1 MKPYTRLYTQGRTRF
16 ETRHNA
22 LYPRTE
28 KTWNKTQCFIPKDG
42 KDLKQDTMLYTQGRT
57 RFETRHDE
65 LYPRT
70 EKAWNKTQCFIH
82 KDGQDLKQDTM
93 LYVQGRTRLETRYNV
108 LYPRTDK
115 TWNKTQCLYT
125 RTDKI
130 WKKHNVLYPRSD
142 ITFFNKAENKY
153 SLLYIPMTINI
164 PEYVCD
170 RKSHNINWHLQD
182 FYPKTYNNDMFLV
195 CNNSH

>member
-1 MKPYTRLYTQGRTRF
+1 MNEERTGKCLQQVEHIRGHLSYEAIYKALYTRT
-16 ETRHNA
+16 N
-22 LYPRTE
+22 
-28 KTWNKTQCFIPKDG
+28 KIWNKTQCFIPKDG
-42 KDLKQDTMLYTQGRT
+42 KDLKQDTMLYTQGR
-57 RFETRHDE
+57 
-65 LYPRT
+65 
-70 EKAWNKTQCFIH
+70 K
-82 KDGQDLKQDTM
+82 
-93 LYVQGRTRLETRYNV
+93 RLETRHNA
-108 LYPRTDK
+108 
-115 TWNKTQCLYT
+115 LYT

-130 WKKHNVLYPRSD
+130 WKNTMCYTQGRTLL
-142 ITFFNKAENKY
+142 FFNKAENKY

>member
-1 MKPYTRLYTQGRTRF
+1 MNKERTGKCLRQVEHIRGHLSYEAIYKALYTRT
-16 ETRHNA
+16 N
-22 LYPRTE
+22 
-28 KTWNKTQCFIPKDG
+28 KIWNKTQCFIPKDG
-42 KDLKQDTMLYTQGRT
+42 KDLKQDTMLYIQGQT
-57 RFETRHDE
+57 RFETRHNE
-65 LYPRT
+65 
-70 EKAWNKTQCFIH
+70 
-82 KDGQDLKQDTM
+82 
-93 LYVQGRTRLETRYNV
+93 

-115 TWNKTQCLYT
+115 TWNKTQCFIPKDGKDLKQNTMLYTQGWKRLETRHNALYT